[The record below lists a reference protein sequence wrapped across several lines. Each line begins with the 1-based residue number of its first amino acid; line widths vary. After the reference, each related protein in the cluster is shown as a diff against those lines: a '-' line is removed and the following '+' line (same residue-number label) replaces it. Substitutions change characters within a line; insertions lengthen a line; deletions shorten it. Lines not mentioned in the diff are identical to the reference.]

1 MSMVHHTSLS
11 RYQYFEAWLTPK
23 EWATWKKHSVK
34 NFQDLFSCTESEARG
49 KRNQYL
55 NEGFPFGAM
64 ATDDIRYMFGTMID
78 RYLTWRNTPQGL
90 HYWQRVAQ
98 RTRTIRILHTK

>member
-1 MSMVHHTSLS
+1 MSMVHYTSLS

-49 KRNQYL
+49 RRNQYL
-55 NEGFPFGAM
+55 NKGFSFAAM
-64 ATDDIRYMFGTMID
+64 ATDDIRYMFETMID
-78 RYLTWRNTPQGL
+78 RYLTWRNTPQGVE
-90 HYWQRVAQ
+90 YWQRVAN
-98 RTRTIRILHTK
+98 RTRPIRILHTK